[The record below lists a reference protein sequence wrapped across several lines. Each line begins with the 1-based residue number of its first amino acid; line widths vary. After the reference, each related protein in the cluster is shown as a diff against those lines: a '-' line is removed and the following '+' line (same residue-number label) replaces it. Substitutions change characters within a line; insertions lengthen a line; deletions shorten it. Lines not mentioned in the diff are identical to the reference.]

1 MRPTAQVTA
10 LGSITSM
17 IVAVSTRPNRQN
29 RSTCSRMAPLSTKA
43 KVEAGKS
50 VTRSFHSSALI
61 GSSLM
66 PYTASTLTLSSNM
79 PRVRWNG
86 ESIFFVLLLL
96 GLLSGLWV
104 LGYLRERAAARELG
118 RLDDEEAV
126 WRGLA
131 QLFLTLCAMTALGVI
146 GVYVFR

>member
-1 MRPTAQVTA
+1 
-10 LGSITSM
+10 
-17 IVAVSTRPNRQN
+17 
-29 RSTCSRMAPLSTKA
+29 
-43 KVEAGKS
+43 
-50 VTRSFHSSALI
+50 
-61 GSSLM
+61 M

-131 QLFLTLCAMTALGVI
+131 QLFLTLCAMTALGVHWGLCFSV
-146 GVYVFR
+146 GVPPRSKGQRSRRKSPRPSYMGPMAPAYQAQHFNAVGPRADQQPYVMSPPLSGPGGMLV